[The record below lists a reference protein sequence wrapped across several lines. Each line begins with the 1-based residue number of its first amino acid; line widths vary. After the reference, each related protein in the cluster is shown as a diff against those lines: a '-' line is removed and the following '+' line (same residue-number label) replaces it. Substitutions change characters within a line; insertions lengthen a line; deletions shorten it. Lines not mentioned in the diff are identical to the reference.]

1 MERILGDIDSLK
13 KQKDVIRRL
22 AKEYTEDV
30 DALTA
35 DVGHLIEQQRYRTN
49 EDN

>member
-1 MERILGDIDSLK
+1 MERILGDIDNFE

-22 AKEYTEDV
+22 ANEYMEEV

-35 DVGHLIEQQRYRTN
+35 DFGQLIEQQRDRTS